1 MSTTRAIRDY
11 MIKCPFLE
19 KGHVNIDYLGTDATE
34 YSIDLLPCDPIVKR
48 YTDGS
53 TIRRYQ
59 FAFTSINEYS
69 GDYKDNIQNNDF
81 YEKLATWIEEQN
93 EKGILP
99 NIELGDPQEI
109 EVMSCGY
116 LFSNESET
124 ARYQIQ
130 LRILYRRD

>member
-1 MSTTRAIRDY
+1 MSIVVITKTTY
-11 MIKCPFLE
+11 
-19 KGHVNIDYLGTDATE
+19 
-34 YSIDLLPCDPIVKR
+34 
-48 YTDGS
+48 
-53 TIRRYQ
+53 
-59 FAFTSINEYS
+59 
-69 GDYKDNIQNNDF
+69 NDF